1 MKPVNLTLTAKTE
14 MAQSASDHI
23 NGLAMANG
31 FSTAMTVEEL
41 NQYISW
47 FRNQIRE
54 CDKYIAQNLII
65 EVYY

>member
-14 MAQSASDHI
+14 MTQSASDHI

-31 FSTAMTVEEL
+31 FYTATTVEEL

-47 FRNQIRE
+47 FRNQLRE